1 MAGKKQLPPV
11 RVVAD
16 GEKASPET
24 LSGAIAR
31 GTRLDELK
39 AMRRVLAAH
48 IDNENTLAR
57 DLAALMRQAREISKE
72 IEDLEAKESELDV
85 EAVDDV
91 ADAEWR
97 PQVIWCNRSW
107 HSA

>member
-1 MAGKKQLPPV
+1 MAGMKQLPPV
-11 RVVAD
+11 QVLVD
-16 GEKASPET
+16 GSKVSPDT
-24 LSGAIAR
+24 LSGTFACS
-31 GTRLDELK
+31 TRLDDLK
-39 AMRRVLAAH
+39 AFLWVLAAH

-57 DLAALMRQAREISKE
+57 DVAAVMRQAREISKE

-97 PQVIWCNRSW
+97 PQAI
-107 HSA
+107 

>member
-11 RVVAD
+11 RVVTD
-16 GEKASPET
+16 KDTASP
-24 LSGAIAR
+24 LSYSDAAAR
-31 GTRLDELK
+31 GSRLDELK

-48 IDNENTLAR
+48 IDSENTLAR

-97 PQVIWCNRSW
+97 PQAI
-107 HSA
+107 

>member
-11 RVVAD
+11 RVVED
-16 GEKASPET
+16 DEKADPVTVTS
-24 LSGAIAR
+24 AIAG
-31 GTRLDELK
+31 GTRLDELR

-72 IEDLEAKESELDV
+72 VESLEALEAEQARDSEVRDGNISTV
-85 EAVDDV
+85 W
-91 ADAEWR
+91 DAE
-97 PQVIWCNRSW
+97 
-107 HSA
+107 AL

>member
-1 MAGKKQLPPV
+1 MTDK
-11 RVVAD
+11 D
-16 GEKASPET
+16 TASP
-24 LSGAIAR
+24 LSYSDAAAR
-31 GTRLDELK
+31 GSRLDELK

-48 IDNENTLAR
+48 IDSENTLAR

-97 PQVIWCNRSW
+97 PQAI
-107 HSA
+107 